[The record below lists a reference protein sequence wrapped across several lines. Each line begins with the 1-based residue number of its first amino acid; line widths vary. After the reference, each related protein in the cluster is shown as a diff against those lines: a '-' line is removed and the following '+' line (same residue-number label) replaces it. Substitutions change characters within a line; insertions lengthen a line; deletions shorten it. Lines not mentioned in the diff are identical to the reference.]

1 MSHTLLDVQRG
12 EAVNLLRCIDNRDG
26 RLYVGLRS
34 ITFTV
39 GWHNIEQGETFSWR
53 IAGGAEESI
62 NIPPGL
68 YWFDRLKN
76 VLNLASPT
84 HTLEVDKING
94 LITLRVEPGIEIL
107 LSDGL
112 LKLLGLDD
120 GLGGVWLS
128 AGEYTGDRPV
138 NFGTRQELWVHL
150 EEISTVENTVNGA
163 PSTLLAAIGV
173 GNHSYGDIR
182 TIRYE
187 CPEYKRLQCGH
198 ITEFKIT
205 IRDKTGKE
213 ISNHD
218 LPIDATLEVI
228 EK

>member
-1 MSHTLLDVQRG
+1 MSYTLLDVQRG
-12 EAVNLLRCIDNRDG
+12 EAVQLLRCIDNCDG
-26 RLYVGLRS
+26 RQYVGLRS

-39 GWHNIEQGETFSWR
+39 GWYNIEQGETFSWR
-53 IAGGAEESI
+53 IVGGAEESI

-68 YWFDRLKN
+68 YWFDRLKK
-76 VLNLASPT
+76 VLNVASPA
-84 HTLEVDKING
+84 HTLEVGKVNG
-94 LITLRVEPGIEIL
+94 LITLTVDPGTEIL

-120 GLGGVWLS
+120 GLGGVWLD

-138 NFGTRQELWVHL
+138 NFMTMQDLWVHL

-163 PSTLLAAIGV
+163 PSTLLSVIEV
-173 GNHSYGDIR
+173 GKYLYGDIR

-218 LPIDATLEVI
+218 LPIDVTLEVI